1 MSNDFATPAVD
12 VFDQGD
18 GADSIIFS
26 SPNQTQDDDIF
37 VGGTGT
43 DTIVVEAGVAL
54 SAYQVLPGGGFF
66 GYEGLAF
73 NGAGSATFAAIQF
86 GSGLISNSL
95 HVTGANGLDQ
105 LVVVFAVSNFSAAH
119 WTFTDWESLHDGLT
133 IVGSEVGDVLTGSSQ
148 HDAIQGDEGADVL
161 TGGKGRDVLSGGDD
175 NDTFRF
181 VRTTDSL
188 KGNPD
193 LIADFSHAE
202 GDRIDLHKIDANTK
216 IAGNQAFHFIS
227 AQNFHHK
234 AGELH
239 FVSSSTGGFVEGD
252 VNGDGKADFQIEL
265 DPFFGGLVKG
275 DFVL

>member
-1 MSNDFATPAVD
+1 MTANFATSGVD
-12 VFDQGD
+12 AIDQGD
-18 GADSIIFS
+18 GADTLVFDLS
-26 SPNQTQDDDIF
+26 NQTQDNDIF

-43 DTIVVEAGVAL
+43 DTIFVDAGVPLHAFE
-54 SAYQVLPGGGFF
+54 VLPGGGFF
-66 GYEGLAF
+66 GYEALAF
-73 NGAGSATFAAIQF
+73 NGAGTATFAAIQF

-95 HVTGANGLDQ
+95 HVDGANGSDQ

-119 WTFTDWESLHDGLT
+119 WTFTDWDPTEDG
-133 IVGSEVGDVLTGSSQ
+133 ISIIGSDVGDVLTGSSQ
-148 HDAIQGDEGADVL
+148 GDALEGGDGADVL
-161 TGGKGRDVLSGGDD
+161 TGGRGKDVLLGGDD

-181 VRTTDSL
+181 VRTTDSR
-188 KGNPD
+188 KGSPD
-193 LIADFSHAE
+193 LIFDFSHSD

-239 FVSSSTGGFVEGD
+239 FVSTSTGGFVEGD

-265 DPFFGGLVKG
+265 DPIDSVAKG
-275 DFVL
+275 DFIL